1 MLLTKDVPTYT
12 LFLTTV
18 SVFLCGHSDGSCSK
32 CLMCISMLFDAEF
45 EVSVFS
51 GKSDFAPYFYD
62 NGAGSRNGNM
72 ALFSIAEDT
81 SVG

>member
-1 MLLTKDVPTYT
+1 M
-12 LFLTTV
+12 FNAQ
-18 SVFLCGHSDGSCSK
+18 SVR
-32 CLMCISMLFDAEF
+32 CICMLFDAEL

-62 NGAGSRNGNM
+62 NGPGSRNGNM

>member
-1 MLLTKDVPTYT
+1 M
-12 LFLTTV
+12 
-18 SVFLCGHSDGSCSK
+18 SV
-32 CLMCISMLFDAEF
+32 LFDAEF

-62 NGAGSRNGNM
+62 NGSGSNNGNM

-81 SVG
+81 AVGECSSTPL